1 MEISFTTR
9 SGQKIVGVVVEDL
22 GHAESIKITKG
33 KWSGK
38 TLLFAKTD
46 RE

>member
-9 SGQKIVGVVVEDL
+9 NGQKITGVIVADL

-33 KWSGK
+33 KWAGK
-38 TLLFAKTD
+38 VLVFKKTD

>member
-1 MEISFTTR
+1 METSFTTR
-9 SGQKIVGVVVEDL
+9 SGQKITGVIVADL

-33 KWSGK
+33 KWAGK
-38 TLLFAKTD
+38 VLVFKKTD